1 MRPFVFH
8 FQLLRDFGFPGAA
21 HTKLAEQTRFQEGE
35 TQVGVDYAERTH
47 RVRVESSF

>member
-21 HTKLAEQTRFQEGE
+21 HAKLAEQTRFQERE
-35 TQVGVDYAERTH
+35 TQASIDYAERTH
-47 RVRVESSF
+47 RVRVEWSF